1 MLDFT
6 EIQKKKTSFCASK
19 VTIKKVKRRPREQE
33 EILVNHMS
41 GKGLYLEYIKN
52 IQPNNKKANNL
63 ILKWA
68 KDL

>member
-1 MLDFT
+1 
-6 EIQKKKTSFCASK
+6 
-19 VTIKKVKRRPREQE
+19 
-33 EILVNHMS
+33 MS